1 MHHHHQ
7 FNHHRPPTSSAP
19 ADVDIDADALRS
31 MPKEERRALA
41 RIAKALLA
49 TEDESVKAELAA
61 ELQKR
66 CARAAAAANGTA
78 NASAPPTMRPFAI
91 APSRAL
97 PSRPVFG
104 VDASTMERDDRLFR
118 GARLEATPS
127 ASTRGRDFASEPPS
141 SSERAARMD
150 RAQRFAREAVQFA
163 SDIANAKGRGAPTM
177 QEMKMRDAAAVGT
190 NESLE
195 KTYLRLTEAPSMAT
209 VRPPRVL
216 ARALDMVKKK
226 WEANRDYEYA
236 KDQLKSIRQDLTVQH
251 VRDGALVRE
260 TYQTHARVALECG
273 DLAEYNQCQAVLK
286 TLHASLLEDALA
298 ANARR
303 GETSTSGKKT
313 KTKKKSSKKRTA
325 SERDGDENADDDRE
339 NADADAD
346 AIEDIAEFTAYRLIY
361 AAGAGSKSERSAAL
375 TRELRDVPDALRRH
389 PFVAH
394 AFAACETLASSNFH
408 RFFALHA
415 TAPRM
420 SARLMD
426 VVAPSVR
433 HDAARA
439 VLRAHAP
446 TVPVA
451 FVAAAL
457 GFPTLDA
464 CADYLVD
471 DHDAVFV
478 DTDRTVVNV
487 TETRAALASRAP
499 TSVLARL
506 SRF

>member
-1 MHHHHQ
+1 MRHHHQ
-7 FNHHRPPTSSAP
+7 FHHHGPPTSSAP
-19 ADVDIDADALRS
+19 ADVDVDADALRS

-66 CARAAAAANGTA
+66 CARAAAAATGTTTGTGAGTA
-78 NASAPPTMRPFAI
+78 PARSMVPTSSAYVFE
-91 APSRAL
+91 PS
-97 PSRPVFG
+97 SRPVFG
-104 VDASTMERDDRLFR
+104 VDAPTHARD
-118 GARLEATPS
+118 AA
-127 ASTRGRDFASEPPS
+127 ASRASRDFSSATTS

-163 SDIANAKGRGAPTM
+163 SDIANAKGRGTPTM

-216 ARALDMVKKK
+216 ARALNMVKAK
-226 WEANRDYEYA
+226 WDANRDYEYA

-251 VRDGALVRE
+251 VRDGALVLE
-260 TYQTHARVALECG
+260 TYQTHARVALECS

-286 TLHASLLEDALA
+286 TLHANLLEDALA

-303 GETSTSGKKT
+303 GETSTSPSGKK
-313 KTKKKSSKKRTA
+313 KKKTSSSRKRLA
-325 SERDGDENADDDRE
+325 SERDGDDDENTDANADTL
-339 NADADAD
+339 
-346 AIEDIAEFTAYRLIY
+346 EDIAEFAAYRLIY

-375 TRELRDVPDALRRH
+375 ARELRDVPDALRRH
-389 PFVAH
+389 AFVSH
-394 AFAACETLASSNFH
+394 AVSACETLASSNFH
-408 RFFALHA
+408 RFFALRT

-426 VVAPSVR
+426 IIAPSVR
-433 HDAARA
+433 FDAARA
-439 VLRAHAP
+439 LLRAHAP
-446 TVPVA
+446 RVPTA
-451 FVAAAL
+451 FIASAL
-457 GFPTLDA
+457 GFPSTDA
-464 CADYLVD
+464 CAEYLIDEHAAAFED
-471 DHDAVFV
+471 DHRASV
-478 DTDRTVVNV
+478 DTRA
-487 TETRAALASRAP
+487 TRARVAEKRVVSR
-499 TSVLARL
+499 
-506 SRF
+506 

>member
-1 MHHHHQ
+1 MRHHHQ
-7 FNHHRPPTSSAP
+7 FHHHGPPTSSAP
-19 ADVDIDADALRS
+19 ADVDVDADALRS

-66 CARAAAAANGTA
+66 CARAAAAATGTTTGAGAGTA
-78 NASAPPTMRPFAI
+78 PARSMVPTSSAYVFE
-91 APSRAL
+91 PS
-97 PSRPVFG
+97 SRPVFG
-104 VDASTMERDDRLFR
+104 VDAPTRARD
-118 GARLEATPS
+118 AA
-127 ASTRGRDFASEPPS
+127 ASRASRDFSSATTS

-163 SDIANAKGRGAPTM
+163 SDIANAKGRGTPTM

-216 ARALDMVKKK
+216 ARALNMVKAK
-226 WEANRDYEYA
+226 WDANRDYEYA

-260 TYQTHARVALECG
+260 TYQTHARVALECS
-273 DLAEYNQCQAVLK
+273 DFAEYNQCQAVLK
-286 TLHASLLEDALA
+286 TLHANLLEDALA

-303 GETSTSGKKT
+303 GETSTSPSGKK
-313 KTKKKSSKKRTA
+313 KKKTSSSRKRLA
-325 SERDGDENADDDRE
+325 SERDGDDDENTDANADTL
-339 NADADAD
+339 
-346 AIEDIAEFTAYRLIY
+346 EDIAEFAAYRLIY

-375 TRELRDVPDALRRH
+375 ARELRDVPDALRRH
-389 PFVAH
+389 AFVSH
-394 AFAACETLASSNFH
+394 AVSACETLASSNFH
-408 RFFALHA
+408 RFFALRT

-426 VVAPSVR
+426 IIAPSVR
-433 HDAARA
+433 FDAARA
-439 VLRAHAP
+439 LLRAHAP
-446 TVPVA
+446 RVPTA
-451 FVAAAL
+451 FIASAL
-457 GFPTLDA
+457 GFPSTDA
-464 CADYLVD
+464 CAEYLIDEHAAAFED
-471 DHDAVFV
+471 DHRASV
-478 DTDRTVVNV
+478 DTRA
-487 TETRAALASRAP
+487 TRARVAEKRVASR
-499 TSVLARL
+499 
-506 SRF
+506 

>member
-1 MHHHHQ
+1 MRHHHQ
-7 FNHHRPPTSSAP
+7 FNHHGPPTSSAP
-19 ADVDIDADALRS
+19 ADVDVDADALRS

-66 CARAAAAANGTA
+66 CARAAAATGTA
-78 NASAPPTMRPFAI
+78 TGTGAGTAPARSMVPMSSPHVF
-91 APSRAL
+91 APS
-97 PSRPVFG
+97 SRPVFG
-104 VDASTMERDDRLFR
+104 VDAPTRARD
-118 GARLEATPS
+118 AA
-127 ASTRGRDFASEPPS
+127 ASRASRDFSSATTS

-163 SDIANAKGRGAPTM
+163 SDIANAKGRGTPTM

-216 ARALDMVKKK
+216 ARALNMVKAK
-226 WEANRDYEYA
+226 WDANRDYEYA

-260 TYQTHARVALECG
+260 TYQTHARVALECS

-286 TLHASLLEDALA
+286 TLHANLLEDALA

-303 GETSTSGKKT
+303 GETSTSPSGKK
-313 KTKKKSSKKRTA
+313 KKKSSSRKRLA
-325 SERDGDENADDDRE
+325 SERDGDDDEDTDA
-339 NADADAD
+339 NADAL
-346 AIEDIAEFTAYRLIY
+346 EDIAEFAAYRLIY

-375 TRELRDVPDALRRH
+375 ARELRDVPDALRRH
-389 PFVAH
+389 AFVSH
-394 AFAACETLASSNFH
+394 AISACETLASSNFH
-408 RFFALHA
+408 RFFALRT

-426 VVAPSVR
+426 IIAPSVR
-433 HDAARA
+433 FDAARA
-439 VLRAHAP
+439 LLRAHAP
-446 TVPVA
+446 RVPTA
-451 FVAAAL
+451 FIASAL
-457 GFPTLDA
+457 GFPSTDA
-464 CADYLVD
+464 CAEYLTDEHAAAFED
-471 DHDAVFV
+471 DHRASV
-478 DTDRTVVNV
+478 DT
-487 TETRAALASRAP
+487 RATFARIAEKRFASR
-499 TSVLARL
+499 
-506 SRF
+506 

>member
-1 MHHHHQ
+1 MRHHHQ
-7 FNHHRPPTSSAP
+7 FHHHGPPTSSAP
-19 ADVDIDADALRS
+19 ADVDVDADALRS

-66 CARAAAAANGTA
+66 CARAAAAAATGTA
-78 NASAPPTMRPFAI
+78 TGTGAGTAPARSMVP
-91 APSRAL
+91 PSSVHVFE
-97 PSRPVFG
+97 PSSRPVFG
-104 VDASTMERDDRLFR
+104 VDASTRARDDAASR
-118 GARLEATPS
+118 GS
-127 ASTRGRDFASEPPS
+127 RDFSSATTS

-163 SDIANAKGRGAPTM
+163 SDIANAKGRGTPTM

-216 ARALDMVKKK
+216 ARALNMVKAK
-226 WEANRDYEYA
+226 WDANRDYEYA

-260 TYQTHARVALECG
+260 TYQTHARVALECS

-286 TLHASLLEDALA
+286 TLHANLLEDALA

-303 GETSTSGKKT
+303 GETSTSPSGKK
-313 KTKKKSSKKRTA
+313 KKKKTSSSRKRLA
-325 SERDGDENADDDRE
+325 SERDGDDDESTDA
-339 NADADAD
+339 NADAL
-346 AIEDIAEFTAYRLIY
+346 EDIAEFAAYRLIY

-375 TRELRDVPDALRRH
+375 ARELRDVPDALRRH
-389 PFVAH
+389 AFVSH
-394 AFAACETLASSNFH
+394 AVSACETLASSNFH
-408 RFFALHA
+408 RFFALRT

-426 VVAPSVR
+426 IIAPSVR
-433 HDAARA
+433 FDAARA
-439 VLRAHAP
+439 LLRAHAP
-446 TVPVA
+446 RVPTA
-451 FVAAAL
+451 FIASAL
-457 GFPTLDA
+457 GFPSTDA
-464 CADYLVD
+464 CAEYLTDEHAAAFED
-471 DHDAVFV
+471 DHRASV
-478 DTDRTVVNV
+478 DT
-487 TETRAALASRAP
+487 RATLARVAEKRFASR
-499 TSVLARL
+499 
-506 SRF
+506 

>member
-1 MHHHHQ
+1 
-7 FNHHRPPTSSAP
+7 
-19 ADVDIDADALRS
+19 

-66 CARAAAAANGTA
+66 CARAAATGTTTGTGAGTA
-78 NASAPPTMRPFAI
+78 PARSMVPMSSPHVF
-91 APSRAL
+91 APS
-97 PSRPVFG
+97 SRPVFG
-104 VDASTMERDDRLFR
+104 VDAPTRARD
-118 GARLEATPS
+118 AA
-127 ASTRGRDFASEPPS
+127 ASRASRDFSSATTS

-163 SDIANAKGRGAPTM
+163 SDIANAKGRGTPTM

-216 ARALDMVKKK
+216 ARALNMVKAK
-226 WEANRDYEYA
+226 WDANRDYEYA

-260 TYQTHARVALECG
+260 TYQTHARVALECS

-286 TLHASLLEDALA
+286 TLHANLLEDALA

-303 GETSTSGKKT
+303 GETSTSPSGKK
-313 KTKKKSSKKRTA
+313 KKKTSSSRKRLA
-325 SERDGDENADDDRE
+325 SERDGDDDENTDANADTL
-339 NADADAD
+339 
-346 AIEDIAEFTAYRLIY
+346 EDIAEFAAYRLIY

-375 TRELRDVPDALRRH
+375 ARELRDVPDALRRH
-389 PFVAH
+389 AFVSH
-394 AFAACETLASSNFH
+394 AVSACETLASSNFH
-408 RFFALHA
+408 RFFALRT

-426 VVAPSVR
+426 IIAPSVR
-433 HDAARA
+433 FDAARA
-439 VLRAHAP
+439 LLRAHAP
-446 TVPVA
+446 RVPTA
-451 FVAAAL
+451 FIASAL
-457 GFPTLDA
+457 GFPSTDA
-464 CADYLVD
+464 CAEYLTDEHAAAFED
-471 DHDAVFV
+471 DHRASV
-478 DTDRTVVNV
+478 DT
-487 TETRAALASRAP
+487 RATLARIAEKRFASR
-499 TSVLARL
+499 
-506 SRF
+506 

>member
-1 MHHHHQ
+1 MRHHHQ
-7 FNHHRPPTSSAP
+7 FHHHGPPTSSAP
-19 ADVDIDADALRS
+19 ADVDVDADALRS

-66 CARAAAAANGTA
+66 CARAAAAAATGTA
-78 NASAPPTMRPFAI
+78 TGTGAGTAPARSMVP
-91 APSRAL
+91 PSSVHVFE
-97 PSRPVFG
+97 PSSRPVFG
-104 VDASTMERDDRLFR
+104 VDASTRARDDAASR
-118 GARLEATPS
+118 GS
-127 ASTRGRDFASEPPS
+127 RDFSSATTS

-163 SDIANAKGRGAPTM
+163 SDIANAKGRGTPTM

-216 ARALDMVKKK
+216 ARALNMVKAK
-226 WEANRDYEYA
+226 WDANRDYEYA

-260 TYQTHARVALECG
+260 TYQTHARVALECS

-286 TLHASLLEDALA
+286 TLHANLLEDALA

-303 GETSTSGKKT
+303 GETSTSPSGKK
-313 KTKKKSSKKRTA
+313 KKKKTSSSRKRLA
-325 SERDGDENADDDRE
+325 SERDGDDDESTDA
-339 NADADAD
+339 NADAL
-346 AIEDIAEFTAYRLIY
+346 EDIAEFAAYRLIY

-375 TRELRDVPDALRRH
+375 ARELRDVPDALRRH
-389 PFVAH
+389 AFVSH
-394 AFAACETLASSNFH
+394 AVSACETLASSNFH
-408 RFFALHA
+408 RFFALRT

-426 VVAPSVR
+426 IIAPSVR
-433 HDAARA
+433 FDAARA
-439 VLRAHAP
+439 LLRAHAP
-446 TVPVA
+446 RVPTA
-451 FVAAAL
+451 FIASAL
-457 GFPTLDA
+457 GFPSTDA
-464 CADYLVD
+464 CAEYLIDEHAAAFED
-471 DHDAVFV
+471 DHRASV
-478 DTDRTVVNV
+478 DT
-487 TETRAALASRAP
+487 RATLARVAEKQKRFASR
-499 TSVLARL
+499 
-506 SRF
+506 

>member
-1 MHHHHQ
+1 
-7 FNHHRPPTSSAP
+7 
-19 ADVDIDADALRS
+19 

-91 APSRAL
+91 APSRAP

-104 VDASTMERDDRLFR
+104 VDASMMERDDRSFR
-118 GARLEATPS
+118 GARLEATPA
-127 ASTRGRDFASEPPS
+127 ASTRGRDFSSEPPS

-163 SDIANAKGRGAPTM
+163 SDIANAKGRGTPTM

-216 ARALDMVKKK
+216 ARALDMVKRK

-313 KTKKKSSKKRTA
+313 KSKTKKSSKKRTA
-325 SERDGDENADDDRE
+325 SERDGDRENAEDDRE
-339 NADADAD
+339 NADADADAD

-439 VLRAHAP
+439 ILRALAP
-446 TVPVA
+446 TAPVA
-451 FVAAAL
+451 FIASAL

-464 CADYLVD
+464 CADYLIH

-478 DTDRTVVNV
+478 DERDRTVVDV

-499 TSVLARL
+499 TSVLSRL

>member
-7 FNHHRPPTSSAP
+7 FSQHRPPTSRAP

-66 CARAAAAANGTA
+66 CARAAAAAANGTA

-91 APSRAL
+91 APSRAP

-104 VDASTMERDDRLFR
+104 VDASTMERDDRSFR
-118 GARLEATPS
+118 GARLEATPA
-127 ASTRGRDFASEPPS
+127 ASTHGRDFSSEPPS

-163 SDIANAKGRGAPTM
+163 SDIANAKGRGTPTM

-216 ARALDMVKKK
+216 ARALDMVKRK

-313 KTKKKSSKKRTA
+313 KTKKSSKKRTA
-325 SERDGDENADDDRE
+325 SERD
-339 NADADAD
+339 ADADAD

-426 VVAPSVR
+426 VIAPSVR

-439 VLRAHAP
+439 ILRAHAP

-457 GFPTLDA
+457 GFPSLDA
-464 CADYLVD
+464 CADHLVD
-471 DHDAVFV
+471 QHDAVFT

-499 TSVLARL
+499 TSVLAGR
-506 SRF
+506 SRVQ

>member
-1 MHHHHQ
+1 MRHHHQ
-7 FNHHRPPTSSAP
+7 FHHHGPPTSSAP
-19 ADVDIDADALRS
+19 ADVDVDADALRS

-66 CARAAAAANGTA
+66 CARAAAAAATGTA
-78 NASAPPTMRPFAI
+78 TGTGAGTAPARSMVP
-91 APSRAL
+91 PSSVHVFE
-97 PSRPVFG
+97 PSSRPVFG
-104 VDASTMERDDRLFR
+104 VDAPTRARD
-118 GARLEATPS
+118 AA
-127 ASTRGRDFASEPPS
+127 ASRASRDFSSATTS

-163 SDIANAKGRGAPTM
+163 SDIANAKGRGTPTM

-216 ARALDMVKKK
+216 ARALNMVKAK
-226 WEANRDYEYA
+226 WDANRDYEYA

-260 TYQTHARVALECG
+260 TYQTHARVALECS

-286 TLHASLLEDALA
+286 TLHANLLEDALA

-303 GETSTSGKKT
+303 GETSTSPSGKK
-313 KTKKKSSKKRTA
+313 KKKTSSSRKRLA
-325 SERDGDENADDDRE
+325 SERDGDDDENTDANADTL
-339 NADADAD
+339 
-346 AIEDIAEFTAYRLIY
+346 EDIAEFAAYRLIY

-375 TRELRDVPDALRRH
+375 ARELRDVPDALRRH
-389 PFVAH
+389 AFVSH
-394 AFAACETLASSNFH
+394 AVSACETLASSNFH
-408 RFFALHA
+408 RFFALRT

-426 VVAPSVR
+426 IIAPSVR
-433 HDAARA
+433 FDAARA
-439 VLRAHAP
+439 LLRAHAP
-446 TVPVA
+446 RVPTA
-451 FVAAAL
+451 FIASAL
-457 GFPTLDA
+457 GFPSTDA
-464 CADYLVD
+464 CAEYLID
-471 DHDAVFV
+471 EHAAAFENDHRASV
-478 DTDRTVVNV
+478 DTRA
-487 TETRAALASRAP
+487 TRARVAEKRVVSR
-499 TSVLARL
+499 
-506 SRF
+506 